1 MQITVKAPTLPES
14 IPDATIVS
22 WHKQPGDLVRRDEKL
37 VDIETEKVMMEVPA
51 PQNGILKE
59 VIKQDGSTVTSEEP
73 IAIIE
78 TSDGAI
84 TSLPATAKP
93 IKGEGNATTDAP
105 AWNLPEE
112 PALRSPRLS
121 PAARHLVAEHELD
134 PAVIGATGKDGRL
147 TKQDVLAHLQN
158 PAAQQAPTEP
168 SIARPP
174 SVASGGEAGRLTRR
188 VPMSRLRATIAE
200 RLVQAQHDAALLTT
214 FNEINMQ
221 SVMDLRDQYKQ
232 RFQDQYGVKLG
243 FMSFFVTAV
252 AHALQ
257 RFPIVN
263 AAVEQ
268 SDIVYHE
275 YYDIGI
281 AVSSPRGLVVPV
293 LRDADQLSFAAI
305 EAAVADFSTRAKD
318 ARLTMEQLTGGTFTI
333 TNGGVFGSLLST
345 PIVNPPQSAILAMH
359 KIQERPVAENGEVC
373 IRPIMYVALSYDH
386 RIIDGRDAVQFLV
399 AVKDAL
405 EDPAR
410 LLLEI

>member
-93 IKGEGNATTDAP
+93 NQGEGNATADAP

-121 PAARHLVAEHELD
+121 PAASHLVAEHELD

-147 TKQDVLAHLQN
+147 TKQDVLAHLQS
-158 PAAQQAPTEP
+158 PEAQQTPTEP

-174 SVASGGEAGRLTRR
+174 SVASGGDAG
-188 VPMSRLRATIAE
+188 
-200 RLVQAQHDAALLTT
+200 
-214 FNEINMQ
+214 
-221 SVMDLRDQYKQ
+221 
-232 RFQDQYGVKLG
+232 
-243 FMSFFVTAV
+243 
-252 AHALQ
+252 
-257 RFPIVN
+257 
-263 AAVEQ
+263 
-268 SDIVYHE
+268 
-275 YYDIGI
+275 
-281 AVSSPRGLVVPV
+281 
-293 LRDADQLSFAAI
+293 
-305 EAAVADFSTRAKD
+305 
-318 ARLTMEQLTGGTFTI
+318 
-333 TNGGVFGSLLST
+333 
-345 PIVNPPQSAILAMH
+345 
-359 KIQERPVAENGEVC
+359 
-373 IRPIMYVALSYDH
+373 
-386 RIIDGRDAVQFLV
+386 
-399 AVKDAL
+399 
-405 EDPAR
+405 
-410 LLLEI
+410 